1 MLSLPEHLHGHG
13 RYCASVTLERYLT
26 SFEAQQQQRAITH
39 EAQQQQ
45 QRGIGYTAPP
55 LLQLHG
61 PPPAPRALAPK
72 PTRPLPVQAPVQ
84 SLENA
89 GANRHQPL
97 LDRYD
102 SLLAECQADLRKAE
116 PAKPPPLPVP
126 ERAPAAATPPPAD
139 DAPTTKPARQP
150 VQTVSEA
157 QRRKLANMRRRMR

>member
-26 SFEAQQQQRAITH
+26 HFEAQQQQRAITH

-72 PTRPLPVQAPVQ
+72 PTRPVQMQAPVQ

-89 GANRHQPL
+89 GANRQQPL

-102 SLLAECQADLRKAE
+102 SLAECQADLRKAE
-116 PAKPPPLPVP
+116 PASLHRRHRRRS
-126 ERAPAAATPPPAD
+126 EQAAATPPPAD
-139 DAPTTKPARQP
+139 DATTTKPARQP